1 MFKEFNYT
9 CQTSTTGLPFFINKL
24 KKDDLLGLELG
35 VQAAFCSCIILQ
47 SCPTIKYLDLVDSY
61 VPYYDFIGHEHLKF
75 ERRKYRKYG
84 SGYVYEEDIRH
95 LFADLTNEEIHEIF
109 MESERLETPEC
120 FFDEDRSEN
129 YLNTAK
135 NNLYRSGFVEKTK
148 LHIMSTDEYLKQV
161 PDEYYDFIFLD
172 AHCSYKQ
179 MYEDLEKWLPK
190 VKSGGVFSGH
200 DYSEP
205 PTWWAVE
212 NFRKFNNIEDKMY
225 KCHNDAFVWYK
236 DVKNGIMGLDK

>member
-35 VQAAFCSCIILQ
+35 VQGAWCSCIILQ
-47 SCPTIKYLDLVDSY
+47 SCPTIKCLDLVDSY

-120 FFDEDRSEN
+120 FFDENQSEN

-135 NNLYRSGFVEKTK
+135 NNLYKSGFVEKAK
-148 LHIMSTDEYLKQV
+148 LHVMSTDEYLKQV

-236 DVKNGIMGLDK
+236 DVKNGVMGLDK

>member
-35 VQAAFCSCIILQ
+35 VQGAWCSCIILQ
-47 SCPTIKYLDLVDSY
+47 SCPTIKCLDLVDSY

-120 FFDEDRSEN
+120 FFDENQSEN

-135 NNLYRSGFVEKTK
+135 NNLYKSGFVEKAK
-148 LHIMSTDEYLKQV
+148 LHVMSTDEYLKQV

-205 PTWWAVE
+205 STWWAVE

-236 DVKNGIMGLDK
+236 DVKNGVMGLDK

>member
-1 MFKEFNYT
+1 MYK
-9 CQTSTTGLPFFINKL
+9 
-24 KKDDLLGLELG
+24 
-35 VQAAFCSCIILQ
+35 
-47 SCPTIKYLDLVDSY
+47 
-61 VPYYDFIGHEHLKF
+61 
-75 ERRKYRKYG
+75 
-84 SGYVYEEDIRH
+84 
-95 LFADLTNEEIHEIF
+95 
-109 MESERLETPEC
+109 
-120 FFDEDRSEN
+120 
-129 YLNTAK
+129 
-135 NNLYRSGFVEKTK
+135 SGFVEKAK
-148 LHIMSTDEYLKQV
+148 LHVMSTDEYLKQV

-236 DVKNGIMGLDK
+236 DVKNGVMGLDK